1 MKRKCAWC
9 NKDMGDKPP
18 YEDDGVNHGIC
29 QECYKKYRK
38 GHKLGCELLTACP
51 YFNDDTYR
59 MPGIFKEQYCRGEY
73 RWCGRYMAFKAEE
86 RNKKEYAGAENMPT
100 PNPYPEILLDETPGV
115 EVPDQRHR
123 IWDEGYEAGQH
134 DLIEQIGR
142 AKMMKEFPR
151 LFEDQRK

>member
-1 MKRKCAWC
+1 MRKFAVAVKRKCAWC
-9 NKDMGDKPP
+9 DKDMGDKPP
-18 YEDDGVNHGIC
+18 YEDDGVTHGIC

-86 RNKKEYAGAENMPT
+86 RSKLPHSKLWGITGMGATLPQVT
-100 PNPYPEILLDETPGV
+100 DEAAFIP
-115 EVPDQRHR
+115 P
-123 IWDEGYEAGQH
+123 AS
-134 DLIEQIGR
+134 
-142 AKMMKEFPR
+142 
-151 LFEDQRK
+151 